1 MPPPEPPRRG
11 APLGRITEV
20 NAAHGPHTPVPPA
33 TDNAS
38 TVPPPVDR
46 RPPPRQY
53 AVAHPVPR
61 APTLIASPAP
71 PSEPPDDGDR
81 PSTVQALQAAETLT
95 GMVSERNARIVDL
108 ERQLT
113 AKPAP
118 HVETTELPTAH
129 FVVAGN
135 RWRLGVPL
143 ALLAPVLLWLWTQLQ
158 AYLDMGRQLK
168 ALNATVV
175 SYEARMAADE
185 TRLADTKTEIGTLRE
200 TQAKLSGYL
209 AGALPLAG
217 VSVPGAEVGSI
228 PVTIDR
234 DADRVGLIRRT
245 PVVTHTRVPAPPPL
259 P

>member
-1 MPPPEPPRRG
+1 MVG
-11 APLGRITEV
+11 V
-20 NAAHGPHTPVPPA
+20 KVPPLA
-33 TDNAS
+33 APAAPSLRGRDEE
-38 TVPPPVDR
+38 
-46 RPPPRQY
+46 
-53 AVAHPVPR
+53 
-61 APTLIASPAP
+61 PTLIGVGSSTLLEGAE
-71 PSEPPDDGDR
+71 EPEEGDR
-81 PSTVQALQAAETLT
+81 PSTVQALKAAETLT
-95 GMVSERNARIVDL
+95 GELGGKNARIAEL
-108 ERQLT
+108 ERKLAEKPT
-113 AKPAP
+113 PTPAP
-118 HVETTELPTAH
+118 HVEQTEMPTAH
-129 FVVAGN
+129 VVLAGK
-135 RWRLGVPL
+135 RWRIGVPL
-143 ALLAPVLLWLWTQLQ
+143 ALLSPLLLWLWTQVQ

-185 TRLADTKTEIGTLRE
+185 KLVSDTRGEIGTLRE

-234 DADRVGLIRRT
+234 DADRVGLIRRA

>member
-1 MPPPEPPRRG
+1 MREPMDSV
-11 APLGRITEV
+11 EV
-20 NAAHGPHTPVPPA
+20 ATSTLLAELAAKGKE
-33 TDNAS
+33 N
-38 TVPPPVDR
+38 
-46 RPPPRQY
+46 
-53 AVAHPVPR
+53 R
-61 APTLIASPAP
+61 ALR
-71 PSEPPDDGDR
+71 SELD
-81 PSTVQALQAAETLT
+81 
-95 GMVSERNARIVDL
+95 
-108 ERQLT
+108 
-113 AKPAP
+113 AKSA
-118 HVETTELPTAH
+118 HVEPTEMPTAH

-135 RWRLGVPL
+135 RWRIGVPL

-185 TRLADTKTEIGTLRE
+185 KLVSDTRGEIGTLRE

-228 PVTIDR
+228 SVAIDR
-234 DADRVGLIRRT
+234 DPDRVGLIRRT
-245 PVVTHTRVPAPPPL
+245 PVVTHTRVPAPPPM